1 MGATGNEKGLS
12 VYFEVRINGNTINLY
27 DYVFKGKT
35 IDSINDYTEFI
46 TYQAYAGGKWQN
58 EVNKCDKSDGSYA
71 GILCVPLEFVKLTN
85 TK

>member
-1 MGATGNEKGLS
+1 MSLLRTSISKFGFKAGAKEFSTGS
-12 VYFEVRINGNTINLY
+12 
-27 DYVFKGKT
+27 
-35 IDSINDYTEFI
+35 
-46 TYQAYAGGKWQN
+46 QAYAGGKWQN